1 MRKIAFYLLGLL
13 IFLPLILVA
22 SLDVLGYFDLT
33 LPKFINTSILYI
45 FLRIFLLLL
54 IPVRFLVYLFVDFFF
69 KLDIEGP
76 TRGLIYAGLSL
87 MYISLLFGLYRKVV
101 KNYLNK

>member
-1 MRKIAFYLLGLL
+1 MRKIIFYLLGLL
-13 IFLPLILVA
+13 IFFPLILVA
-22 SLDVLGYFDLT
+22 GLDVLGYFDVT

-45 FLRIFLLLL
+45 ILRFFLLLL

-69 KLDIEGP
+69 KLDIEGT
-76 TRGLIYAGLSL
+76 TRGLIYGVLSL
-87 MYISLLFGLYRKVV
+87 IYISLLFGLYQKVV

>member
-1 MRKIAFYLLGLL
+1 MKKIIFYFLGLL

-22 SLDVLGYFDLT
+22 GLDVLGYFDVT
-33 LPKFINTSILYI
+33 LPKFIDTSILYI
-45 FLRIFLLLL
+45 ILRFFLLLL

-76 TRGLIYAGLSL
+76 TRGLIYGALSL
-87 MYISLLFGLYRKVV
+87 MYVSLLFGIYRKLV
-101 KNYLNK
+101 KNHLKK